1 MAERYTRLYTLP
13 ENLYTEGAP
22 LVIAAGALL
31 KDNQTGKVL
40 AQLKYRSISSR
51 PIRAIKVLITGYDM
65 AKTEVCREE
74 HQYLDLE
81 MGRDDYWGAKEAVY
95 LPDRSVRSYSAEVLA
110 VYYADGGSYV
120 SDSRNW
126 EPLQEQAGL
135 DTKLWDKEL
144 AKQYRIDT
152 TPKSAF
158 VPMRQKDLWL
168 CACGE
173 INRGGEHC
181 HVCGQELDMLIAK
194 LDVDT
199 LRKEKTERLRR
210 EAEHASAV
218 DAVRDEHAKKAKKIA
233 RIAAPIA
240 VIAAAAIVF
249 SVISSRNARA
259 YDDALALLE
268 AGRYNEAD
276 VAFTKLGNYKDSAE
290 KAAEAAGKGQENT
303 AYAKACKLLDNKSYD
318 EAHDAFIA
326 LGDYEDSAEKANEAL
341 YQKADKLFEDGSF
354 DEAYELYTGLGDYG
368 DSTEKASKA
377 MYQNAGELLENGSF
391 DEAYELYTK
400 LGDYR
405 DSAER
410 AEGFV
415 QRMVRMTVSYDESCS
430 GPLTTTY
437 AYNSEGVLLSETQL
451 YSEYPSM
458 DDQTYEYAYESD
470 GSYTLTRDQVSSA
483 YDAYGNFL
491 GQGGALQYN
500 YQYEYYDDGT
510 VRSCSA
516 YADGTEYALW
526 VMMFDDH
533 GNMEKYTE
541 GDAVYDFVN
550 TYEGELLVRQDKY
563 DANGTLIGGI
573 KYEYDD
579 EGRRTKTTVIENGD
593 TVRSVVTDYVYGYV
607 YAPDAKAAEE
617 AKQAEVEADAQSED
631 TDSAEDA
638 AAETAEPE
646 AADEAAQ

>member
-40 AQLKYRSISSR
+40 AQLKYRSICSR

-81 MGRDDYWGAKEAVY
+81 IGRDEYWGSKEAVY
-95 LPDRSVRSYSAEVLA
+95 LPDRSVRSYSAAVLA

-120 SDSRNW
+120 SDSQRW

-152 TPKSAF
+152 TPKSVF
-158 VPMRQKDLWL
+158 VPVRQKDLWL

-173 INRGGEHC
+173 INRDGERC
-181 HVCGQELDMLIAK
+181 HVCGQELDTLIAK
-194 LDVDT
+194 LDVDL
-199 LRKEKTERLRR
+199 LREEKTERLRR
-210 EAEHASAV
+210 EEEHASAV
-218 DAVRDEHAKKAKKIA
+218 DAVRDAHAKKAKKIA
-233 RIAAPIA
+233 LIAAPIA
-240 VIAAAAIVF
+240 VVAAAAIVF
-249 SVISSRNARA
+249 SVISSKNARA
-259 YDDALALLE
+259 YDDALALLD

-290 KAAEAAGKGQENT
+290 KAEEAAGMGQENT
-303 AYAKACKLLDNKSYD
+303 AYTKACKLLEDGSFD

-326 LGDYEDSAEKANEAL
+326 LGNYEDSAEKALEAL
-341 YQKADKLFEDGSF
+341 YQKAGKLLEGGSY
-354 DEAYELYTGLGDYG
+354 DEAQALYAELGDYC
-368 DSTEKASKA
+368 
-377 MYQNAGELLENGSF
+377 
-391 DEAYELYTK
+391 
-400 LGDYR
+400 
-405 DSAER
+405 DSAEK

-415 QRMVRMTVSYDESCS
+415 QRKISMTTSYDESCS

-437 AYNSEGVLLSETQL
+437 AYSSDGVLLSETRL

-458 DDQTYEYAYESD
+458 DDQTFEYAYAPD
-470 GSYTLTRDQVSSA
+470 GSYTLTRDQVASV
-483 YDAYGNFL
+483 YDDHGNLL
-491 GQGGALQYN
+491 GQGGVFQYD
-500 YQYEYYDDGT
+500 YVYEFYDDGT
-510 VRSCSA
+510 MSSCTALAEGSEDA
-516 YADGTEYALW
+516 LWVAEYDRHGSMDRYIEADGTA
-526 VMMFDDH
+526 
-533 GNMEKYTE
+533 
-541 GDAVYDFVN
+541 YDFVN
-550 TYEGELLVRQDKY
+550 TYKGELLYQQDKY
-563 DANGTLIGGI
+563 DASGALVGNI

-579 EGRRTKTTVIENGD
+579 DGRLTKKTVIENGN
-593 TVRSVVTDYVYGYV
+593 VSKAVVTDFVYGYV

-617 AKQAEVEADAQSED
+617 AKKAAAEEEAKLAAEAAAQNEDAE
-631 TDSAEDA
+631 SAEDA
-638 AAETAEPE
+638 ADDAEPE
-646 AADEAAQ
+646 ATAEAAQ